1 MSHSRHG
8 LAEIISALF
17 NAPIVALYTFTLIIL
32 IRSPPDAYFLL
43 LPVSLFFAGILP
55 MLIIYLML
63 KRGTIKDI
71 YASDRR
77 TRFKPFLGAISS
89 YSVGVAILVLLAAP
103 REIIALMA
111 CYSVNTLVMMLISLK
126 WKISIHASGISGPF
140 TFLVYVLG
148 TVFLPLY
155 LLILPVGW
163 ARIELRA
170 HSLSQVLAGFLLTIL
185 LTWLQLAIYLP

>member
-1 MSHSRHG
+1 M
-8 LAEIISALF
+8 
-17 NAPIVALYTFTLIIL
+17 
-32 IRSPPDAYFLL
+32 
-43 LPVSLFFAGILP
+43 
-55 MLIIYLML
+55 
-63 KRGTIKDI
+63 
-71 YASDRR
+71 
-77 TRFKPFLGAISS
+77 
-89 YSVGVAILVLLAAP
+89 VLLAAP